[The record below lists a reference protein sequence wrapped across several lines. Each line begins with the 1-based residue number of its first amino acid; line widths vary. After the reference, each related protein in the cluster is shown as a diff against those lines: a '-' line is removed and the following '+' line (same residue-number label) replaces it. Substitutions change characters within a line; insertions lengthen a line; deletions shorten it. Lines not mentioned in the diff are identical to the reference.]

1 MPVSY
6 VPVGRDATVVY
17 DALDFKFSN
26 NTDDYVYIKSY
37 VGDGQITINMYGNTA
52 YKRDVRIEA
61 YITEELEY
69 NVIYE
74 NDPNLPKGTEVVK
87 KEGSNGFMAFTE
99 RVVYMNGQEEKRDA
113 QSYSDYSPTN
123 KVIAVGTL
131 EVSPQ
136 VAPGAETKPGEEDDE
151 QDDPSDEPTG
161 GASTGD
167 GITTIPAIPG
177 TKSPGSDTDDST
189 P

>member
-1 MPVSY
+1 M
-6 VPVGRDATVVY
+6 
-17 DALDFKFSN
+17 
-26 NTDDYVYIKSY
+26 
-37 VGDGQITINMYGNTA
+37 
-52 YKRDVRIEA
+52 
-61 YITEELEY
+61 
-69 NVIYE
+69 
-74 NDPNLPKGTEVVK
+74 
-87 KEGSNGFMAFTE
+87 
-99 RVVYMNGQEEKRDA
+99 
-113 QSYSDYSPTN
+113 
-123 KVIAVGTL
+123 IAVGTL

-151 QDDPSDEPTG
+151 QDAPSDEPIG